1 MISQILAGA
10 ASASAAVPAHVHA
23 PGTASDNGRAVT
35 FGLFVFFIVVTLGIT
50 VWARL
55 NTKNAVDYYA
65 GGHAFSGPQNGIALA
80 GDYMSA
86 ASFLGI
92 AGIIALSGY
101 DGFLYSIGFLVAWL
115 LTLLLVELMRNAG
128 RFTMADVLSYRVRRQ
143 PKVRTAAAVSTVT
156 VSVFYLLAQMVG
168 AGALV
173 ALLLGIHPGETFM
186 GMSAEA
192 AKTWTIVAVGA
203 LMIFYVMFGGMKAT
217 TWVQI
222 IKAVLLIGGAIV
234 LTVLVLAR
242 FGFNLS
248 GLLGSAAES
257 SGKGTAFLQPG
268 LKYGKDVP
276 GDGFQTLM
284 NKLDFI
290 SLALALVLGTAGLPH
305 IVTRFFTVPDGR
317 AARTSVNWA
326 IGLVGA
332 FYLMTLALGFGAA
345 ALVGRKAIIA
355 QDPAGNT
362 AAPQLAKAVGDHI
375 GGPVGGDLMLAFIGA
390 VAFAT
395 ILAVVSGLVLASSTS
410 LAHDYFGHVLMFGR
424 PRESQEVAVARFAAC
439 LIGVLAIVLAVI
451 AKNMNVAFLVAL
463 AFAMAAAANL
473 PAITLSLFWKRFNT
487 AGVVA
492 GIYGGLISS
501 LVLVFFSPVVSGK
514 VDPLTG
520 ASLSLF
526 PKGVDFHFFPLENPG
541 LVSIPFGFLCA
552 VIGTF
557 LGREEADTRRYDEL
571 SFRSLT
577 GAGSV

>member
-1 MISQILAGA
+1 MA
-10 ASASAAVPAHVHA
+10 AAPADIPGVAS
-23 PGTASDNGRAVT
+23 GNGRAVT
-35 FGLFVFFIVVTLGIT
+35 FGLFVFLIVVTLGIT

-55 NTKNAVDYYA
+55 NTKGAVDYYA

-128 RFTMADVLSYRVRRQ
+128 RFTMADVLTYRVRNQ
-143 PKVRTAAAVSTVT
+143 PPVRTAAAVSTVT

-173 ALLLGIHPGETFM
+173 ALLLGVHPGETFM

-192 AKTWTIVAVGA
+192 AKTWTIVVVGA

-222 IKAVLLIGGAIV
+222 IKAVLLIGGATV

-257 SGKGTAFLQPG
+257 SGKGSAFLQPG

-276 GDGFQTLM
+276 GDGVKTLL
-284 NKLDFI
+284 NKIDFI

-362 AAPQLAKAVGDHI
+362 AAPQLAKAVGDQI

-424 PRESQEVAVARFAAC
+424 PRESQEVGVARFAAC

-473 PAITLSLFWKRFNT
+473 PAITLSLFWKRFNS

-492 GIYGGLISS
+492 GIYGGLVSS

-520 ASLSLF
+520 ESLSLF
-526 PKGVDFHFFPLENPG
+526 PKNVDFHFFPLENPG
-541 LVSIPFGFLCA
+541 IVSIPLGFLCA
-552 VIGTF
+552 VAGTY
-557 LGREEADTRRYDEL
+557 LGRGEADTRRYDEL

-577 GAGSV
+577 GAGSA